1 MHLALGYW
9 HVVSFI
15 NKKDQVVYIWIPK
28 YTKNG
33 SHLMTLGNWN
43 VAVYIEIVMIQV
55 FVALATIFT
64 RGRIL
69 WPEFSISPQKFSIKT
84 QCSSKYIDNS
94 HILDQSKQVNLKW
107 LIQNL
112 HMYSYCTLETNQVTK
127 FKQDKC
133 SSERT
138 RTFKCARIHISS
150 LKGYLLDH
158 SVYGYLAKNG
168 LWKAKSKLNWTRPS
182 FPKFKA

>member
-1 MHLALGYW
+1 MCTW
-9 HVVSFI
+9 HWGTDMWLVLSIRKVRLCTS
-15 NKKDQVVYIWIPK
+15 QSPK

-43 VAVYIEIVMIQV
+43 V
-55 FVALATIFT
+55 VALATIFT
-64 RGRIL
+64 IGRIL